1 MAQTGSLGVRAFTSR
16 AQLPVAD
23 ATVVITQ
30 KSSDGKHR
38 VLSLQRTD
46 ADGNIRPVR
55 IIAPPTAESTRPSAG
70 QQPYSRCDIW
80 VEHPEYELMLIE
92 DVQIFPG
99 EQSLQ
104 LVELDPLV
112 AGESWG
118 SRSNVRVITGQNL

>member
-1 MAQTGSLGVRAFTSR
+1 MTQTGSLGVRVFTSR

-30 KSSDGKHR
+30 KSSDGKYK

-46 ADGNIRPVR
+46 ASGSIKAVNISTPSSG
-55 IIAPPTAESTRPSAG
+55 ESTQPSSGPRPYA
-70 QQPYSRCDIW
+70 RCDIW

-92 DVQIFPG
+92 DVQVFPG
-99 EQSLQ
+99 VESLQ
-104 LVELDPLV
+104 LVELNPLV

-118 SRSNVRVITGQNL
+118 DRSNVRVITGQNL

>member
-46 ADGNIRPVR
+46 ANGNIRPVR
-55 IIAPPTAESTRPSAG
+55 ITAPPTAESTRPSAG

>member
-1 MAQTGSLGVRAFTSR
+1 MTQTGSLGVRVFTSR

-30 KSSDGKHR
+30 KNPDGKYK

-46 ADGNIRPVR
+46 EDGSIQSVTIPT
-55 IIAPPTAESTRPSAG
+55 PPTVESTQPSAG
-70 QQPYSRCDIW
+70 QRPYSRCDIW

-118 SRSNVRVITGQNL
+118 DRSNVRVITGQNL